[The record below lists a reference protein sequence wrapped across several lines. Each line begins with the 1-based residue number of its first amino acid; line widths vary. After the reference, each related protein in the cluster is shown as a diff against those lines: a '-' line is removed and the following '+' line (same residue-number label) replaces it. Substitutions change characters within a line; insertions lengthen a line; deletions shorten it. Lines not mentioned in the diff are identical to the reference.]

1 MPALRPVWCPE
12 GHSTAGCGG
21 AGQSLVH
28 GLVRVKQPL
37 FCWGCRTTMGSA
49 VWSSKDAG
57 MLAVF
62 GAVQDSYPVASPCL
76 LQAMYR
82 QYRNLA
88 VPCCFCY
95 GNLAAQYRRVAKP
108 PWVVNLGS
116 FYWCVSRLG
125 CVRGKLPISR
135 DCASRKGSYW
145 NSRLLPPLQIC
156 SCYLWLGR
164 AGEHLGYLISFA
176 TVCLG

>member
-1 MPALRPVWCPE
+1 
-12 GHSTAGCGG
+12 
-21 AGQSLVH
+21 
-28 GLVRVKQPL
+28 
-37 FCWGCRTTMGSA
+37 
-49 VWSSKDAG
+49 
-57 MLAVF
+57 
-62 GAVQDSYPVASPCL
+62 
-76 LQAMYR
+76 MYR

-88 VPCCFCY
+88 KVAQQCY
-95 GNLAAQYRRVAKP
+95 GNLAAQYRREAKP
-108 PWVVNLGS
+108 PRVVNLGS

-145 NSRLLPPLQIC
+145 NSRLLPLLQIC

-176 TVCLG
+176 TVCLGQLHRFHDNIREAFLASLAKNFQEFYRNLSSRNASQELWD